1 MNLFKE
7 KLDHDQ
13 QTVMNRLP
21 DIYHTPKKD
30 NSQFGIKTS
39 YMYVGIVIFIL
50 CFILLFKIIPNLIT
64 GIPFFNFHSYAF
76 NFKNVCFLLLMCLG
90 AGVGAPTYWYYKAH
104 GGSRKKEVANDLTK
118 HDLDDSRVDTP
129 AEMVQ
134 KFDIVPDNK
143 VHYKG
148 VNVTAL
154 MGHQMYLNSPSVKG
168 LDGNVRFDNK
178 FGNELFDIANLPHD
192 KQVRI
197 FYNAAKMAYNP
208 THKYDK
214 GDYKTVKDVINNT
227 WYVPEVERAHDDQ
240 EETQDPTGIY
250 IVSSKPENTIVVSET
265 RGGKGIKYIEPILDV
280 WSRAENAP
288 NIVVTDLKMELVRM
302 FLRTFTLRGYNVKT
316 LNLMQPS
323 QTDAINFIGYAVNA
337 AIKGDMTQMEKE
349 ISSIS
354 SVFFVNT
361 GNQDPMWNNA
371 ATANFKRIILGLI
384 DYYNEKVNA
393 LKEDTSL
400 SAESIIQKSDE
411 EWGHVTLYEAYKF
424 AIDASAKTYP
434 RKVFE
439 KIYPKDEDGNIND
452 PDPSAEYKSGL
463 TIYFDAIDVLPTN
476 SIRAK
481 IADQNKAVMSV
492 ASSEK
497 TLASIYG
504 VCLFGMIYFTDN
516 TIIQLTSSR
525 PSSNLDLEGLAF
537 PRRLGVS
544 FNKDYA
550 ERHSLI
556 GSTTVWQPYHD
567 PEMTKPYP
575 EDDFRYEG
583 NVDTFRWANAYF
595 RGKFDDQPVYIKLTI
610 YSRNGYK
617 SKSPNNLKLAE
628 FDFVFHKGYRKSQS
642 GRQYLI
648 NPITGEREV
657 QGGSL
662 HEYTYDK
669 RTNKVHRIRS
679 GINIREHSLLFSDNG
694 AIKTKTRSTI
704 VSYDIHYSDK
714 PVALFLVTSEP
725 TYNKILLMTIDNL
738 YEQQVAACKLAF
750 SDQHPVVPT
759 KWMMDEFGNI
769 QSEGKGVANL
779 DTKLDSGL
787 TYGQQF
793 TLILQSLSQIKT
805 LYNSSIQ
812 NTILS
817 NSSTFFF
824 MKSKDKEM
832 IHFLMNMNGKK
843 HIAVTSSQSYTKGGE
858 KVKFFGNPK
867 EKSSKADINVTVSR
881 QEVPLLSEND
891 YLHLTNDP
899 SDGNAIVSRGS
910 STEVDIRDGIMP
922 VSYKLLANNLGKH
935 GKEDGGTPAGLPT
948 MVNNAGFSSLKAIPN
963 TDEMIA
969 TVIEE
974 AAIAPKVVA
983 QFKKVEHKTDH
994 DIATMDADVYSD
1006 RIMAGIRANLK
1017 YEKENQNNVD
1027 LDKIIMSGNDRDD
1040 DNNFNRKFD
1049 AQSEDA
1055 QVSYTNKALRHTDKD
1070 AQYALKHSQ
1079 DLRKEILA
1087 KRAKMLN
1094 KEPDVLTQMQQTVHR
1109 TNRYDSILAR
1119 QKELTKK
1126 RYANESISRF
1136 DLLNINDQPTGAY
1149 DDLMSIAFA
1158 DCYPSFQQD
1167 PHFILEETAKGP
1179 VLKMADQELAI
1190 DVRTND
1196 DGSPLDDSERFIIK
1210 PAFIKHLVSLDSWD
1224 DVAQGRFEQAF
1235 IAAKKRRDEG
1245 YKSNE
1250 R

>member
-1 MNLFKE
+1 MKLFKE
-7 KLDHDQ
+7 KLNQDQ
-13 QTVMNRLP
+13 QIVMNRLP
-21 DIYHTPKKD
+21 NIHKEPKN
-30 NSQFGIKTS
+30 NSQQFGIDNASLITG
-39 YMYVGIVIFIL
+39 VGMFL
-50 CFILLFKIIPNLIT
+50 LTFLLLFKIVPDLIN
-64 GIPFFNFHSYAF
+64 GMPFFSFHSYAF
-76 NFKNVCFLLLMCLG
+76 NFKNVCLLLLICVGVG
-90 AGVGAPTYWYYKAH
+90 AGVPAYWYFKAH
-104 GGSRKKEVANDLTK
+104 SGSRKQEVANDLTK
-118 HDLDDSRVDTP
+118 NDLDDSRIDSP
-129 AEMVQ
+129 KEMILN
-134 KFDIVPDNK
+134 FAIVPDNK

-148 VNVTAL
+148 VNPTAI
-154 MGHQMYLNSPSVKG
+154 MGHQMYKDSPFVRG
-168 LDGNVRFDNK
+168 LDGNVHFDNR

-197 FYNAAKMAYNP
+197 FYDAAKMAYNP

-214 GDYKTVKDVINNT
+214 GNYKTVKDVINNT
-227 WYVPEVERAHDDQ
+227 WYVPEIERAHDDQ
-240 EETQDPTGIY
+240 EETQDPTGVY

-265 RGGKGIKYIEPILDV
+265 RGGKGIKYIEPMLDV
-280 WSRAENAP
+280 WSRAEKAP

-349 ISSIS
+349 ITSVSN
-354 SVFFVNT
+354 VFFVNT

-393 LKEDTSL
+393 LKEDPSL
-400 SAESIIQKSDE
+400 SAEAVIQRSDE

-439 KIYPKDEDGNIND
+439 KIYPMDEDGNISD

-463 TIYFDAIDVLPTN
+463 TIYFDAVDVLPTN

-516 TIIQLTSSR
+516 TIIQLTSAR
-525 PSSNLDLEGLAF
+525 PSANLDLEGLAF

-556 GSTTVWQPYHD
+556 NSTTVWQPYHD

-583 NVDTFRWANAYF
+583 NVDAFRWANAYF

-617 SKSPNNLKLAE
+617 SKSPYNLKLAE

-657 QGGSL
+657 QGGTL

-669 RTNKVHRIRS
+669 RTKKIHQIRS
-679 GINIREHSLLFSDNG
+679 GIDIREHSLLFSDNG
-694 AIKTKTRSTI
+694 AIKTKRRSTI
-704 VSYDIHYSDK
+704 VNYDIHYSDK

-793 TLILQSLSQIKT
+793 TIILQSLSQIKT
-805 LYNSSIQ
+805 LYNSSVQ

-832 IHFLMNMNGKK
+832 IHFLMSMNGKK
-843 HIAVTSSQSYTKGGE
+843 HIAVTSSQSYTKGGD
-858 KVKFFGNPK
+858 KVKFFGNTK
-867 EKSSKADINVTVSR
+867 EHSNKADVNVTVSR

-910 STEVDIRDGIMP
+910 STEVDIRDGILP

-935 GKEDGGTPAGLPT
+935 GAEDSGTPAGLPT

-974 AAIAPKVVA
+974 AAIAPKVIA

-994 DIATMDADVYSD
+994 DIDMMDADVYAD
-1006 RIMAGIRANLK
+1006 RIMSGIRINLK
-1017 YEKENQNNVD
+1017 HQKDDQNTVD
-1027 LDKIIMSGNDRDD
+1027 LDKIIMSGDDREDD
-1040 DNNFNRKFD
+1040 EKFDRKFD
-1049 AQSEDA
+1049 NQAEDT
-1055 QVSYTNKALRHTDKD
+1055 QVSYTNKALKHGDQD
-1070 AQYALKHSQ
+1070 AEYVTKHSKS
-1079 DLRKEILA
+1079 LRKEILK
-1087 KRAKMLN
+1087 KRAEMMN
-1094 KEPDVLTQMQQTVHR
+1094 RHPDVLTQMRETEHR
-1109 TNRYDSILAR
+1109 THRYDSIFAQ

-1126 RYANESISRF
+1126 RYANERISRF
-1136 DLLNINDQPTGAY
+1136 DLLNINGIPTGAY

-1167 PHFILEETAKGP
+1167 SHFILEQTVKGP

-1190 DVRTND
+1190 DVRTNE
-1196 DGSPLDDSERFIIK
+1196 DGTALDDNERFIIK
-1210 PAFIKHLVSLDSWD
+1210 PAFIKYLVSLDSWD
-1224 DVAQGRFEQAF
+1224 DVALGRFQEAF
-1235 IAAKKRRDEG
+1235 INAMQKRDQRYQSDE
-1245 YKSNE
+1245 